1 MESGASSHTSADEAA
16 SLAGCTIVITR
27 PAGTG
32 GALARQIRKRGGT
45 AVLLPGLALH
55 AVPFTEALR
64 ESWQAAQHDDL
75 LIFTS
80 PAAVR
85 YALALGRCA
94 TQATV
99 IAVGRGTARAL
110 QRHGIPARIPAAR
123 QASEGV
129 LQLPAMQS
137 LDGKRVALVTA
148 PGGRG
153 LLQEQITARG
163 ASLRE
168 VHVYQRGAPRL
179 NRRHIEAVLHLPAT
193 ACVLLSSGEAMQ
205 HLREHLPDPAW
216 QRLCQ
221 AIAIVSSERL
231 AEHVRSAGFSRWHVA
246 RSAVQADLLAAAV
259 SVCSRTPH
267 EAGRAGC

>member
-1 MESGASSHTSADEAA
+1 MESGASSHTSAADAA
-16 SLAGCTIVITR
+16 TLAGCTIVITR

-32 GALARQIRKRGGT
+32 SALARQVRKRGGI
-45 AVLLPGLALH
+45 AVLLPGLSLH
-55 AVPFTEALR
+55 ATSSTEALR
-64 ESWQAAQHDDL
+64 ESWREAQRDEL

-85 YALALGRCA
+85 YALALGPCA
-94 TQATV
+94 TQATA

-110 QRHGIPARIPAAR
+110 QRHGIPAQIPAAR

-137 LDGKRVALVTA
+137 LHGKRVALITA

-153 LLQEQITARG
+153 LLQEQITTRG

-179 NRRHIEAVLHLPAT
+179 NRRHIDTVLHLPST
-193 ACVLLSSGEAMQ
+193 ACVLLSSGEALQ
-205 HLREHLPDPAW
+205 HLRERLPDPAW

-221 AIAIVSSERL
+221 ATAIVSSERL
-231 AEHVRSAGFSRWHVA
+231 AEQVRSAGFKQLRVA
-246 RSAVQADLLAAAV
+246 RSAVQADLLAAAM

-267 EAGRAGC
+267 EAAPAGC